1 MPVGN
6 VKYNLNTS
14 RKPETH
20 LEGNLIHENIN
31 IYGIQ
36 CLWLFSE
43 RINEDELVFRDFS
56 HFKVLNKGNYKEVT
70 LLPEDSSSWE
80 GDVAYNG
87 FGIYQQYTQHLFISK
102 KDMLRLYPDFLTQT
116 GSRSKIVNS
125 LLITPSSTILEVTHV
140 ESFDVGVSNLWA
152 YNDNPNSYKLTVKVF
167 ANNLADEG
175 TTEIKDTIKL
185 EEGPDGEIFDYD
197 EKVDTSDIDDFF
209 STLDATKNKQNT
221 EGDKKSSSG
230 GPFGSLG

>member
-1 MPVGN
+1 MPVGD

-20 LEGNLIHENIN
+20 LEANLIHENIN

-43 RINEDELVFRDFS
+43 KVNKDEIVFRDFS
-56 HFKVLNKGNYKEVT
+56 HFKVQNAGNYKEVT
-70 LLPEDSSSWE
+70 LLPEDANTWE

-87 FGIYQQYTQHLFISK
+87 FGIYQQYSQHLFISAQ
-102 KDMLRLYPDFLTQT
+102 DMLRLYPDFLTASS
-116 GSRSKIVNS
+116 GRSEVVNS

-140 ESFDVGVSNLWA
+140 ESYDVGVANLWA
-152 YNDNPNSYKLTVKVF
+152 YNDDPKSYKLTVKIF

-175 TTEIKDTIKL
+175 TTEIEETINL
-185 EEGPDGEIFDYD
+185 EEGPDGEIFTYD
-197 EKVDTSDIDDFF
+197 EPVDTSDIDNFF
-209 STLDATKNKQNT
+209 ETLSSTKDKQNI